1 MWGRIKRWWR
11 RKKWDSLARGCREM
25 RKHPERYDINKM
37 LGIKPMKPGELQKLR
52 ELLDEYK
59 EKVQGG
65 VEDVQTKRD

>member
-1 MWGRIKRWWR
+1 
-11 RKKWDSLARGCREM
+11 
-25 RKHPERYDINKM
+25 
-37 LGIKPMKPGELQKLR
+37 MKPGELQKLR